1 MKVASLAGEPLVVDE
16 LSLIKT
22 SPVRVNLNCRDPSK
36 LTGFVKIFFN
46 KVGYKIR
53 FISEKLKE
61 KPDKPP
67 PPPPH
72 RDDDYDDEGDDEE
85 EESEEEKDRKQ
96 KKASDKQ
103 LAGKALLEL
112 SAGKY
117 QGDSSSRE
125 GVRKKML
132 GTTP

>member
-67 PPPPH
+67 PSPH
-72 RDDDYDDEGDDEE
+72 IEMMITMMRGMTKKR
-85 EESEEEKDRKQ
+85 SLRRRRTGNTKRQVINSWQEKHC
-96 KKASDKQ
+96 
-103 LAGKALLEL
+103 
-112 SAGKY
+112 
-117 QGDSSSRE
+117 
-125 GVRKKML
+125 
-132 GTTP
+132 